1 MLLFAGKNT
10 VLMSTAPAFLFK
22 SGESLDPL
30 LKFAKLQFLFLP
42 KIFLPSRVILRTKQ
56 HQMNKMPITVCQ

>member
-22 SGESLDPL
+22 SGESLGPL

-42 KIFLPSRVILRTKQ
+42 SRVILRTNSTK
-56 HQMNKMPITVCQ
+56 